1 MKITDVK
8 VLHCDAGWR
17 TWSFVKISSRYGTE
31 WVGVKYVDGWS
42 EVTDSHGSASGIEGV
57 VRDLAP
63 LLIGED
69 PRNVEAL
76 YWKLYSRTR
85 QSVGS
90 IISKAIGGIE
100 NALLDIKGKYYGVPV
115 YDLFGGSI
123 RTRIPLYWSHC
134 GTSRVRAYEHVNT
147 DPIKSLSD
155 IPDFTAEIKS
165 SGFNTIKTNI
175 PIFEPEP
182 HIYMPGFARTSG
194 GPELNCNY
202 KTANAIW
209 DWICAFKYALPD
221 LSIILDLNYNFKQE
235 GYIKIGQMLE
245 DMGILWLEIDSYDP
259 KSLAD
264 IRSSVRI
271 PICSGENL
279 LGAHQYKPFFDAY
292 SMDIASIDVLW
303 NGFIRSLQIASLA
316 NLYELN
322 CTVHNY
328 YSHLATAISAH
339 FCACIPNFRIMEYD
353 VDDVPWRD
361 ELSTTIPQI
370 EDGVLTLNDGP
381 GWGCDINEEVLHANP
396 RKI

>member
-1 MKITDVK
+1 MKITGIE

-17 TWSFVKISSRYGTE
+17 TWSFIKIETDITDNS
-31 WVGVKYVDGWS
+31 WGVNTVGWS

-57 VRDLAP
+57 VKDLAP

-69 PRNVEAL
+69 PRNVEKL
-76 YWKLYSRTR
+76 YWKMYSRTR

-115 YDLFGGSI
+115 YDLFGGAI
-123 RTRIPLYWSHC
+123 RNRIPLYWSHC
-134 GTSRVRAYEHVNT
+134 GTSRVRAYNHVNRGAIT
-147 DPIKSLSD
+147 SLGD
-155 IPDFTAEIKS
+155 VPAFVEEIAE
-165 SGFNTIKTNI
+165 SGFNAIKTNI
-175 PIFEPEP
+175 PIFSDEP
-182 HIYMPGFARTSG
+182 HIYMPGFARTPG
-194 GPELNCNY
+194 GPELNCRSE
-202 KTANAIW
+202 TANAIW
-209 DWICAFKYALPD
+209 DWICAFKYALPN
-221 LSIILDLNYNFKQE
+221 LSIILDLNYNFKTE

-245 DMGILWLEIDSYDP
+245 DMGLLWLEIDTYDP
-259 KSLAD
+259 KSLAE

-279 LGAHQYKPFFDAY
+279 LGAHQFKPYFDAY
-292 SMDIASIDVLW
+292 SMDIASVDVIW

-328 YSHLATAISAH
+328 YSNLATAISAH

-361 ELSTTIPQI
+361 TLSTTIPQI

-381 GWGCDINEEVLHANP
+381 GWGCDINEEVLHDNP